1 MNSAMGTSFFLQY
14 KNGRKLHEDTCIFI
28 CTNLN
33 SIMGLFRANNT
44 VANFWMLF
52 ATLSAYAV
60 VASEV
65 GPKVGRGIL
74 AHVACEKI
82 SLESAIVASSPF
94 YHEK

>member
-1 MNSAMGTSFFLQY
+1 MTENYMRILAFLY
-14 KNGRKLHEDTCIFI
+14 T

-33 SIMGLFRANNT
+33 SIMGLFRANNI

-65 GPKVGRGIL
+65 GREAL

>member
-1 MNSAMGTSFFLQY
+1 MLQKSQNYYNTKIIENYMRMLAFLYVYKLEQY
-14 KNGRKLHEDTCIFI
+14 YELVRD
-28 CTNLN
+28 
-33 SIMGLFRANNT
+33 NNT
-44 VANFWMLF
+44 VDNFWMLF

-65 GPKVGRGIL
+65 VPEVGREAL

-82 SLESAIVASSPF
+82 SLESAIVASSLF

>member
-1 MNSAMGTSFFLQY
+1 
-14 KNGRKLHEDTCIFI
+14 
-28 CTNLN
+28 
-33 SIMGLFRANNT
+33 MGLFKANNIA
-44 VANFWMLF
+44 ANFCIF

-65 GPKVGRGIL
+65 VPEVGREAL

-82 SLESAIVASSPF
+82 SLESAIVASSLF